1 MKCHVVRRI
10 QTPRGE
16 LHLQMFPDLPIVPGP
31 GWAVRDANG
40 RTLSV
45 ETTTLVFREDGS
57 AEILCALELRDAV
70 DLLLEEQG
78 GWSPFP

>member
-1 MKCHVVRRI
+1 MKCHIVRRI

-16 LHLQMFPDLPIVPGP
+16 VHLQMFPELPIVPSR
-31 GWAVRDANG
+31 GWALRDANG
-40 RTLSV
+40 RTVSV
-45 ETTTLVFREDGS
+45 EATTLVLSPDGP

-70 DLLLEEQG
+70 DLPLEERA